1 MSSELQFTIDGKKY
15 KVEVMDTS
23 RQAILDVLLEN
34 GYNIPYGCRSGFC
47 TECKAKLLCGSVE
60 MKVKTQLSA
69 EDVKENY
76 ILTCQ
81 AYPTSKKLAITY
93 DDIPLPPEFG

>member
-1 MSSELQFTIDGKKY
+1 MLSELQFTIDGKKY
-15 KVEVMDTS
+15 KVPIAS
-23 RQAILDVLLEN
+23 QQAILDVLLEN

-47 TECKAKLLCGSVE
+47 TECKAKLLSGSVD
-60 MKVKTQLSA
+60 MKVKTQLCA